1 MCRTYLGNKV
11 HLLMTIHQPSRYV
24 RDLVAILV
32 VGSFFFPIFWWGLN
46 SIKPVDAIFERQ
58 GVVWFDFTPTFINYQ
73 MTILG
78 QGPEFLA
85 SRQAM
90 IASIIVAVG
99 STLLSIAAGLPAAYA
114 FSRLSKRLGRA
125 LFMWLLFQRVL
136 PPIVIV
142 VPLVFVYHDIGIRDT
157 LIGIIL
163 VHCAINLPF
172 TILLLKSFFDDI
184 PTEVSEAARID
195 GASSWQSFR
204 RIQLPLIR
212 GGVAATAIVC
222 FIFSW
227 TEFVMAL
234 FLTSSIRLLPVQ
246 ISISVTQSWGF
257 TSAISIAGLLPA
269 FIFILLVQRHIVRG
283 LTLGLEKG

>member
-1 MCRTYLGNKV
+1 MNSRQ
-11 HLLMTIHQPSRYV
+11 TIRLV
-24 RDLVAILV
+24 RDIAAVLT
-32 VGSFFFPIFWWGLN
+32 VGIFMFPIFWWGLN
-46 SIKPVDAIFERQ
+46 SIKPVDAVFEHR
-58 GVVWFDFTPTFINYQ
+58 GVLWFDFTPTFINYQ

-99 STLLSIAAGLPAAYA
+99 STLLSLAAGLPAAYA
-114 FSRLSKRLGRA
+114 FSRLSKRHGRA
-125 LFMWLLFQRVL
+125 LFMWVLFQRVL
-136 PPIVIV
+136 PPIVIA

-157 LIGIIL
+157 LLGVIL
-163 VHCAINLPF
+163 AHCAINLPF
-172 TILLLKSFFDDI
+172 AILLFKSFFDDI

-195 GASSWQSFR
+195 GASPWQSFR

-212 GGVAATAIVC
+212 GGIAATAILC